1 LKLAIAAIV
10 KNERE
15 SLPEWVAFHLSV
27 GVSHFLIA
35 DNASDDGSYEWLQ
48 ALEHAG
54 IVTLISVP
62 TEDKPPQLPAYQQLL
77 AKCPQLIDL
86 VAFIDADEFLL
97 PTDDGLL
104 DWLAERFSDP
114 NVGAMGLNWACFGS
128 NGAKFREEGLV
139 IERFTQRA
147 KRDFGPNHH
156 IKSIVRPEYVERFV
170 NPHMARLRRGHYI
183 NTQGQPLVERQAPDG
198 TVRVGLS
205 EQVCWEGARINHYL
219 VKSVEEFVLGKARRG
234 SAATPNYQKQRDYFM
249 RHDRNDM
256 ACLGASELAPKVKQK
271 MKWLQQLAEK
281 QQADKQQA
289 TPESNAERPTG
300 HELTRWLK
308 RRVKEWASTTSD
320 SAQAPIER
328 WSLDYPSEHRESRF
342 LPSGR
347 VVQGWLLL
355 PESLA
360 EMQSQ
365 ARIIAQW
372 LPTYELCNPLDIDRP
387 DVIKNVLSVSP
398 EQHPQRQCGFRF
410 TVPPKLGNFR
420 LWLALEDQRW
430 LLQDVNIDT
439 QDVTDSAS
447 LKVLEGKQGWL
458 FLDNDTNGS
467 VDQFTGRMRL
477 TPEGVEGWRQYLSQL
492 VVTAESQPWAL
503 LVAPSKESVMG
514 ALYHPFREGASG
526 PMHQVLALEAAKE
539 LVYPVSELKALGDG
553 AFIPTDTHW
562 THKGALSASLAL
574 AERLGLDKASCEA
587 VFAKDRYKVRAM
599 GGDLGNKLTPK
610 QVSEVEVLSSFT
622 HTRHKTYDNGLPN
635 FGRLL
640 VMEYP
645 DALNAGTCLLF
656 GSSSSYSMFNYL
668 SRMFRRVVFAHSAG
682 NVDPALVAAVS
693 PDYLAAQTNARF
705 VVQVPTVAF
714 SLDEMIH
721 SKVSQLDK
729 KAFEG
734 VLERRIIASD
744 EYLQAVGVRQWD
756 HTARALFS

>member
-1 LKLAIAAIV
+1 MKLAIAAIV

-97 PTDDGLL
+97 PTDNGLL

-114 NVGAMGLNWACFGS
+114 DVGAMGLNWACFGS

-147 KRDFGPNHH
+147 KRDFGPNYH

-249 RHDRNDM
+249 RHDRNDT

-308 RRVKEWASTTSD
+308 RRVREWASTTSD

-372 LPTYELCNPLDIDRP
+372 LPTYELCYPLDIDRP

-430 LLQDVNIDT
+430 LLQDVNVDT
-439 QDVTDSAS
+439 QDVTDSPS

-492 VVTAESQPWAL
+492 VVTAGSQPWAL

-514 ALYHPFREGASG
+514 ALYHPFQEGASG

-539 LVYPVSELKALGDG
+539 VVYPVSELKALGDG

-562 THKGALSASLAL
+562 THKGALFASLAL

-622 HTRHKTYDNGLPN
+622 HTRYKTYDNGLPN

-645 DALNAGTCLLF
+645 DALNPGTCLLF

-721 SKVSQLDK
+721 SKVSRLDK

-734 VLERRIIASD
+734 VLEKRIIASD
-744 EYLQAVGVRQWD
+744 EYLQAVGVLQWD